1 VPVDQLLRRV
11 DAEEQARGPLEY
23 ARSVVEYCS
32 HVALRVEARRPDHLG
47 DREFHTLTYDMMLAW
62 EAPDEETDAVFQV
75 RIQIGCLP
83 PPVVR
88 TNRHVILTREIP
100 IKIQCWFFFPRCRK
114 RHSVF
119 SVETT
124 RTTTTVGPSSIQ
136 ARRRW
141 PFRFLVCFS
150 CVSFLSIGQIIPW
163 CLLPDLDQWLGRWQA
178 DSWTR
183 GICQDCSCMPCH
195 GTPHHRP

>member
-1 VPVDQLLRRV
+1 MPVDQLLRRV

-100 IKIQCWFFFPRCRK
+100 IKIHCWFFFP
-114 RHSVF
+114 HDA
-119 SVETT
+119 EN
-124 RTTTTVGPSSIQ
+124 GIQ
-136 ARRRW
+136 RSPWRRRGRRRQW
-141 PFRFLVCFS
+141 VHLLFKPDADGHSGFWF
-150 CVSFLSIGQIIPW
+150 VSPVFLSFPSVRSSLGVC
-163 CLLPDLDQWLGRWQA
+163 CLILING
-178 DSWTR
+178 
-183 GICQDCSCMPCH
+183 
-195 GTPHHRP
+195 

>member
-1 VPVDQLLRRV
+1 MPVDQLLRRV

-100 IKIQCWFFFPRCRK
+100 IKIQCWVFFPTMQK
-114 RHSVF
+114 TAF
-119 SVETT
+119 SVL
-124 RTTTTVGPSSIQ
+124 RGDDADDDDSGSIFYSSPTQMAIQ
-136 ARRRW
+136 VSGLFLLCFF
-141 PFRFLVCFS
+141 PFHRSDHPLVS
-150 CVSFLSIGQIIPW
+150 V
-163 CLLPDLDQWLGRWQA
+163 A
-178 DSWTR
+178 
-183 GICQDCSCMPCH
+183 
-195 GTPHHRP
+195 